1 MKMEPLR
8 CVVLLGISILLS
20 AGFPHAQESPPLRI
34 LTYNIHHGEGMD
46 GRFDY
51 DRLAKIINA
60 LKPDVVALQEVD
72 RKTRRASGVDQ
83 AARLAEATG
92 MHYAFGNALYY
103 SGGEYG
109 EAILSRFPIENA
121 KAHHLPFHPGQEP
134 RTALEVT
141 IKPDNGLPEFI
152 FVGTHLCHQSNETRT
167 EQAQQLNRLLPA
179 AGGPPVILAGDL
191 NARPGSEPMQELLSE
206 RWIDTVAP
214 RSRIDYVLVRSGDPW
229 EVLDVTIVDERVA
242 SDHRPILVVLEW
254 QTATSHGSSDSR

>member
-1 MKMEPLR
+1 
-8 CVVLLGISILLS
+8 
-20 AGFPHAQESPPLRI
+20 
-34 LTYNIHHGEGMD
+34 MD
-46 GRFDY
+46 RKFDY

-83 AARLAEATG
+83 AARLAEMTG

-109 EAILSRFPIENA
+109 EAILSRFPIENI

-141 IKPDNGLPEFI
+141 VKPDNGLPDFI

-167 EQAQQLNRLLPA
+167 EQAQQLNRILPA
-179 AGGPPVILAGDL
+179 TGGPPVILAGDL
-191 NARPGSEPMQELLSE
+191 NARPGSEPMQELLKE
-206 RWIDTVAP
+206 RWLDTVAP
-214 RSRIDYVLVRSGDPW
+214 RSRIDYVLLRASDPW
-229 EVLDVTIVDERVA
+229 KVADVTIVDERVA
-242 SDHRPILVVLEW
+242 SDHLPILVVLKW
-254 QTATSHGSSDSR
+254 LGATPHSPSDAQ